1 MIDHNFEKRLT
12 STKVFYSYLSDVI
25 GNLSEIKNAK
35 NILSKQF
42 QNKIL
47 LAVTQVNGCRYCS
60 YLHTKH
66 ALESGMNE
74 EEIKSLLAGEVGDI
88 NDEESVAL
96 IFAQH
101 YAEMQ
106 AHPDEAS
113 VQRLFKTYGD
123 EKANAIIGIIQGIM
137 AGNIHGI
144 SIDLL
149 QSRLKGKS
157 DPDSSFLTELT
168 TSFGVI
174 FFAPYLAIKKL
185 FGYLKPRQ
193 MYITQGI
200 KNV

>member
-12 STKVFYSYLSDVI
+12 STKVFYSYLSDLI
-25 GNLSEIKNAK
+25 GNFKAVKTAK
-35 NILSKQF
+35 STLDKQF

-66 ALESGMNE
+66 ALESGMSE

-88 NDEESVAL
+88 DNAESVAL

-101 YAEMQ
+101 YAETQ
-106 AHPDEAS
+106 ANPDPES
-113 VQRLFKTYGD
+113 VKRLFDIYGD
-123 EKANAIIGIIQGIM
+123 EKANAIIGVIQAIM

-149 QSRLKGKS
+149 QSRFKGKS
-157 DPDSSFLTELT
+157 DPDSLFWTEFST
-168 TSFGVI
+168 AFGIVL
-174 FFAPYLAIKKL
+174 FVPYLAIKKL
-185 FGYLKPRQ
+185 FGYLQPRQ
-193 MYITQGI
+193 INIIGGA
-200 KNV
+200 

>member
-12 STKVFYSYLSDVI
+12 STKVFYSYLSDLI
-25 GNLSEIKNAK
+25 GNFSAIKSAK
-35 NILSKQF
+35 SKLGEQF
-42 QNKIL
+42 QNRIL

-66 ALESGMNE
+66 ALESGMSE

-88 NDEESVAL
+88 NDNESVAL

-106 AHPDEAS
+106 AHPDKES
-113 VQRLFKTYGD
+113 VERLFETYGH

-144 SIDLL
+144 SVDLL
-149 QSRLKGKS
+149 QSRFKGKA
-157 DPDSSFLTELT
+157 DPDSSFLTEFT
-168 TSFGVI
+168 TAFGIVV
-174 FFAPYLAIKKL
+174 FAPYLAIKKL
-185 FGYLKPRQ
+185 FGQLKPRQ
-193 MYITQGI
+193 IYVTQGV